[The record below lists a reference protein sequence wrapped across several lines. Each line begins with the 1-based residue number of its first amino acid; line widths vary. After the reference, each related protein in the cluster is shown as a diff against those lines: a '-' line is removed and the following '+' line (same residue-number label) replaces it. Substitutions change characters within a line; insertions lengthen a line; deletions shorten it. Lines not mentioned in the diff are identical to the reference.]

1 MLRCTLGL
9 IGLSLGLVPWWAQA
23 QQPADPTD
31 VSAVVEA
38 ALEGSDAATTSEAL
52 AEWLADRVEDP
63 LDLNT
68 APPEAL
74 ARLPGLTPILAA
86 RIVQRR
92 TSTGPYT
99 ARADVLAVEGLDRA
113 TYQTVRPFIT
123 VATPPSPGARQ
134 SIWTSF
140 EGRFIQRITR
150 RLDVGRGFDAD
161 STRTTYAG
169 TPSRLY
175 TRLLLESRDRL
186 RLNLT
191 LEKDPGE
198 ALRWHPGT
206 QTYGFDH
213 VSAHIAARDLGPVTT
228 LVVGDYSAAFGQGL
242 ALWRNF
248 SFSKGRDVLAPVIRQ
263 GGGLSASA
271 STEENRFF
279 RGLGTT
285 LSLRPNVSLTAF
297 GSSRALDASVE
308 HNPPGRATVTSL
320 RTSGLH
326 RTPTELRQKD
336 AVRETLLGG
345 AVEWTPPGLHVGL
358 AGYRGRFDLPLH
370 PPTAP
375 YRLFDF
381 SGRRLAVLTAYANA
395 TRGRL
400 HAFGEIAQ
408 DGDAWAGTGGLLVD
422 QGTAEAVISLRH
434 FPRHFTALHGQ
445 AFGERGTPPQNESGL
460 YAGLRV
466 QPAPEWQLSGYI
478 DQYRFPW
485 LRFATPR
492 PATGHDF
499 RLLVE
504 HTPRPWLDYALQARS
519 ETREEGTVLPL
530 DGRDVEA
537 LRPATRQ
544 SLRFHGEYVF
554 SARLRFR
561 MRLEGVRH
569 VQAGARRTGLL
580 LYQGVRWRPAT
591 WLRLDARWT
600 LFDTDGF
607 DARIYAYEHDLLYTF
622 SIPVFSGRGERHY
635 VLVRAQPTPAVHLEL
650 KYGATRYRDV
660 TSVGSGLDVVPGSRI
675 REVRAQVRW
684 SF

>member
-140 EGRFIQRITR
+140 EGRFIQRVTR

-175 TRLLLESRDRL
+175 TRLLLESHDRL

-248 SFSKGRDVLAPVIRQ
+248 SFSKGRDVLAPVVRQ

-279 RGLGTT
+279 RGLGAT

-381 SGRRLAVLTAYANA
+381 SGRRLAVLTAYASA

-485 LRFATPR
+485 LRFAIPR